1 MSSDSVSDQ
10 ICYDAISKLA
20 DIIVDP
26 IGNIIQMISGN
37 CHFYSLKKA
46 LFCSVDQKLCFLTYL
61 SDRIGSCCIGMI
73 SFVDES
79 CIQAY
84 DIALLQDPVCF
95 RNSMYNLVIHG
106 NTDRSRI
113 SVIM

>member
-1 MSSDSVSDQ
+1 MD
-10 ICYDAISKLA
+10 DAISELA

-46 LFCSVDQKLCFLTYL
+46 LFCSVDQKLCFLTHL
-61 SDRIGSCCIGMI
+61 SDRIGSGRIGMI
-73 SFVDES
+73 SFVDQS
-79 CIQAY
+79 CIQAD
-84 DIALLQDPVCF
+84 DISLLQDPVCF
-95 RNSMYNLVIHG
+95 RDSMYNLVIHG